1 MNMIKALALYAAL
14 IAAAVGIQ
22 HVLVKMT
29 RDSDAP
35 ILAIAQA
42 QASEPFGA
50 QISPAQLAT
59 ITATNAS
66 TIAADKAAL
75 TQAEQQVAP

>member
-1 MNMIKALALYAAL
+1 MNIVKTLALYAAL
-14 IAAAVGIQ
+14 IAAAVGTQ
-22 HVLVKMT
+22 HVLVQMT

-35 ILAIAQA
+35 ILAIARA
-42 QASEPFGA
+42 QANAPFGY
-50 QISPAQLAT
+50 QIPASQLAT

>member
-1 MNMIKALALYAAL
+1 MSMMKALAMYAAL

-35 ILAIAQA
+35 ILAIAKA
-42 QASEPFGA
+42 NSALPFGA
-50 QISPAQLAT
+50 QIPASQLSA
-59 ITATNAS
+59 IQATNAT
-66 TIAADKAAL
+66 TIASDRAAL
-75 TQAEQQVAP
+75 TQAEQGVTP

>member
-22 HVLVKMT
+22 HVLVQMT

-35 ILAIAQA
+35 ILAIAKA
-42 QASEPFGA
+42 NAALPFGA
-50 QISPAQLAT
+50 QIPASQLSA
-59 ITATNAS
+59 IQATNAT
-66 TIAADKAAL
+66 TIASDKAAL

>member
-1 MNMIKALALYAAL
+1 MNMIKALAIYAAL

-22 HVLVKMT
+22 HVLVQMT

-42 QASEPFGA
+42 QANQPFGY
-50 QISPAQLAT
+50 QIPAAQLSA
-59 ITATNAS
+59 IQSTNAS
-66 TIAADKAAL
+66 TIAADKASLA
-75 TQAEQQVAP
+75 QAEQVAP

>member
-1 MNMIKALALYAAL
+1 MNLIKTLALYAAL

-22 HVLVKMT
+22 HALVKMT

-42 QASEPFGA
+42 QANQPFGY
-50 QISPAQLAT
+50 QIPSAQLAT
-59 ITATNAS
+59 ITATNAR
-66 TIAADKAAL
+66 TIASDRAAL
-75 TQAEQQVAP
+75 TQAEQVAP

>member
-22 HVLVKMT
+22 HVLVQMT

-42 QASEPFGA
+42 NAAQPFGA
-50 QISPAQLAT
+50 QISQAQLSA
-59 ITATNAS
+59 ITATNAR
-66 TIAADKAAL
+66 TIAADRAAL
-75 TQAEQQVAP
+75 TQAEQGVTP

>member
-1 MNMIKALALYAAL
+1 MIKALALYVAL
-14 IAAAVGIQ
+14 IAAAVGTQ

-42 QASEPFGA
+42 QANAPFGA
-50 QISPAQLAT
+50 QISPAQLAA
-59 ITATNAS
+59 ITAKNAA
-66 TIAADKAAL
+66 TIAGDRAAL
-75 TQAEQQVAP
+75 AQAEQVTP

>member
-1 MNMIKALALYAAL
+1 MNMLKALALYASM
-14 IAAAVGIQ
+14 IAVAFSIQ

-35 ILAIAQA
+35 ILAIARA
-42 QASEPFGA
+42 NASQPFGY
-50 QISPAQLAT
+50 QIPASQLSA
-59 ITATNAS
+59 IQATNAT
-66 TIAADKAAL
+66 TIASDRAAL

>member
-1 MNMIKALALYAAL
+1 MNMLKALALYASM
-14 IAAAVGIQ
+14 IAVAFSIQ

-42 QASEPFGA
+42 NASQPFGA
-50 QISPAQLAT
+50 QISPAQLSA
-59 ITATNAS
+59 ITAQNST
-66 TIAADKAAL
+66 TIAADRAAL
-75 TQAEQQVAP
+75 TQAEQGVTP